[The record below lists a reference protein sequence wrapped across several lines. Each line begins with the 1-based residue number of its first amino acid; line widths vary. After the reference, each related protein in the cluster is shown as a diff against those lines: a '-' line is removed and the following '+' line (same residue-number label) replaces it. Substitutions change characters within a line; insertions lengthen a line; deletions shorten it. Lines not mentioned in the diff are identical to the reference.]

1 MNEETFEQMALW
13 IAHRVATYYRHGSEI
28 PYMFSAVHIGD
39 FARKLKEVIEEPL
52 LEKIERLEEDVRPLK
67 LTCNQSFYAMQGQ
80 QEELAIV
87 KAMAGERVTASLE
100 LIQAENATLKTR
112 IHKVSTDWQVAQAKI
127 AELTKQ
133 VEVAREALVRISAND
148 VFDVL
153 PKHRIAADALA
164 TLKGDVSIPDGWTA
178 TECKYCGSPCIER
191 PMPENK
197 HGRDNDADIAA
208 ALKG

>member
-1 MNEETFEQMALW
+1 MSKEHLLELAAKDAEIQEWKDAWLGSNIDNDAL
-13 IAHRVATYYRHGSEI
+13 R
-28 PYMFSAVHIGD
+28 
-39 FARKLKEVIEEPL
+39 RKL
-52 LEKIERLEEDVRPLK
+52 
-67 LTCNQSFYAMQGQ
+67 A
-80 QEELAIV
+80 A
-87 KAMAGERVTASLE
+87 
-100 LIQAENATLKTR
+100 
-112 IHKVSTDWQVAQAKI
+112 AQAKI
-127 AELTKQ
+127 DALMLEYCPNEMTPEQIKEWGKHQVPVSEELTKQ